1 MGEKRVDG
9 DIYKWA
15 VKEEGLWKGC
25 DRLCKLDLDCGSV
38 ARLYRLG
45 SNNIRPV
52 GNLK

>member
-1 MGEKRVDG
+1 VGGQRRRFVERMRP
-9 DIYKWA
+9 I
-15 VKEEGLWKGC
+15 
-25 DRLCKLDLDCGSV
+25 KLDLDCGSV